1 MMETLQHWA
10 GGAVLK
16 STGERLGDVTDPATG
31 EVRRQVAF
39 ATEADVEAVVGAAR
53 DAFPRW
59 RDTSL
64 TRRTQIVFRFRELLN
79 ARASEL
85 AEILTAEHGKVLS
98 DAAGEVAR
106 GQEVVEFA
114 CGMPHLLKG
123 SATENAS
130 TGIDVS

>member
-1 MMETLQHWA
+1 MDTLHHWA
-10 GGAVLK
+10 GGAALK
-16 STGERLGDVTDPATG
+16 STGDRYGDVTDPATG

-39 ATEADVEAVVGAAR
+39 ATEADVEAVITAAAR
-53 DAFPRW
+53 AWPSW
-59 RDTSL
+59 RETSL
-64 TRRTQIVFRFRELLN
+64 TARTQILFRFRELLN